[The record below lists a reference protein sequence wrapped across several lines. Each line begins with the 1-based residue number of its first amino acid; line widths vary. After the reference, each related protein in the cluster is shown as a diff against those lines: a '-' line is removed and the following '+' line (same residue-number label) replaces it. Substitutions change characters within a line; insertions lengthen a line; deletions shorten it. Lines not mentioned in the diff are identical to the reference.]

1 MLAARVTDTSC
12 GCVPGSSSR
21 LRGRGEQGDS
31 NPKGNC
37 HGQAEDIANCQRE
50 GNANCQREG
59 NANCDGQA
67 EGITNALKPGGP
79 GAVCG
84 SPVGPRGT
92 VRQRR

>member
-37 HGQAEDIANCQRE
+37 DGQAEDIANCGGQP
-50 GNANCQREG
+50 EG

-67 EGITNALKPGGP
+67 EGIANALKPGGP
-79 GAVCG
+79 GAVWG

-92 VRQRR
+92 VRQRG